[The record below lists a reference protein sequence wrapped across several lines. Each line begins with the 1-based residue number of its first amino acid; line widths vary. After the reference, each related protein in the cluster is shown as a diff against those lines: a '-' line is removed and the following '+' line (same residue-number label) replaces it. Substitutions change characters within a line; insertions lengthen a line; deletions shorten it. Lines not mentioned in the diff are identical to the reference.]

1 MNSELLGIKM
11 SPNLRLRLVPKRAT
25 SLKQVLALKE
35 PPQGGLAWHSLI
47 EAGLATM
54 SLCTVAKAIGVSEK
68 FLANFLEVDLDG
80 VKAGATLGA
89 RESDLLFAV
98 ARAYTRAATRIG
110 TEQAGIWLV
119 TPQRQLGDRAP
130 LDTLRTRM
138 GTEYVSGLINQM
150 GQRSMS
156 AKEGEEKRA
165 VPQHAAAGGA
175 PVA

>member
-1 MNSELLGIKM
+1 M
-11 SPNLRLRLVPKRAT
+11 SSNLRLRLVPKRAT
-25 SLKQVLALKE
+25 SLKQVLALKD

-47 EAGLATM
+47 EEGLATM

-68 FLANFLEVDLDG
+68 FLANFLEVDLEG
-80 VKAGATLGA
+80 VKAGAILGA

-150 GQRSMS
+150 GQRSVS
-156 AKEGEEKRA
+156 AKEEEKRA
-165 VPQHAAAGGA
+165 ASERSAVSAGA
-175 PVA
+175 PGA

>member
-1 MNSELLGIKM
+1 M
-11 SPNLRLRLVPKRAT
+11 SSNLRLRLVPKRAT

-35 PPQGGLAWHSLI
+35 PPQGGLAWHTLI
-47 EAGLATM
+47 EAGLSMM

-68 FLANFLEVDLDG
+68 FLANFLEVDLEG
-80 VKAGATLGA
+80 HKAGDALGA

-98 ARAYTRAATRIG
+98 ARAYTRAATRVG

-119 TPQRQLGDRAP
+119 TPQRELGDRAP

-150 GQRSMS
+150 GQRSMGAQEENRAAPERS
-156 AKEGEEKRA
+156 AISA
-165 VPQHAAAGGA
+165 GA
-175 PVA
+175 PGA